1 MERDHRRS
9 LPTPFGQISDL
20 IGVVDRVENDVENL
34 EHALERALIFFA
46 TFWRVIWIKRG
57 FEFELIIF
65 FCRIMD
71 GYSNYFRFVESR
83 I

>member
-46 TFWRVIWIKRG
+46 TSVSLWIKRG

-65 FCRIMD
+65 FCWIMD